1 MDRRVGIAI
10 SGIVQ
15 GVGFRPYVYRL
26 ATERHLA
33 GYITNTPAGVSIEV
47 QGPPEAVS
55 DFVERLPKQIPPL
68 ARITEFGIRELP
80 CNGDTEFK
88 IVASRTGAAM
98 QVLISPDIAI
108 CKDCLRELFDPN
120 DRRYGYPFINCTNC
134 GPRYTIV
141 RDIPY
146 DRPRTSMSVFRMC
159 PACQAEYEN
168 PLDRRFHAQPNAC
181 WECGPIPELL
191 DSSGHRLEV
200 RDPIKE
206 AATRL
211 RAGNIVAVKGLGG
224 FHLAVDATNAA
235 AVERLRYHKRRVEKP
250 FAVMSPNL
258 AAIAEY
264 CEVTEAERS
273 LLQSM
278 QRPIV
283 LLSKR
288 RPNPLAEAVA
298 PFNRY
303 LGAFLPYAPLHY
315 LLFAEGGFTA
325 LVMTSGN
332 LSEEPI
338 AIANHEAVRRLGR
351 MVDYLLVHNRDILLR
366 CDDSV
371 ARLVENRPRQL
382 RRSRGLVPVPVFL
395 KEELPP
401 ILAVGGELKNT
412 ICVTKGSH
420 AFLSQ
425 HIGDLENLESYRF
438 FEEAVEH
445 LQRILEIKPQVLA
458 YDLHPDYFSSRWALS
473 QTGIR
478 MVGVQHHHAHIAS
491 CMAENQL
498 EGRVIGFA
506 LDGTGYGTDTRI
518 WGGEVLVADY
528 LDFRRAAHLAYV
540 PLPGGEAAIR
550 EPWRM
555 AVAYLAQHF
564 GREFLDWRLSLLER
578 LDRRH
583 IDLVLRMMER
593 GVNSPL
599 TSSCGRLFDAVAAL
613 IGVRQEVNYE
623 AQAAIELEMA
633 ILDPAREEA
642 AYPFELLDQEGSWII
657 GTRPMFE
664 ALLRDL
670 RADATLSAMS
680 QRFHNGLVAIFA
692 EIARRLRT
700 REELTRVCLSGG
712 TFQNLY
718 LFEKLTRQL
727 RTEGFE
733 VFTHSEVPPGDGGLS
748 LGQALV
754 AAHRVRAA
762 NQPSRKGSEA
772 TKA

>member
-1 MDRRVGIAI
+1 MNRRVGIAI

-26 ATERHLA
+26 ATERRLS

-47 QGPPEAVS
+47 QGAPEAIS
-55 DFVERLPKQIPPL
+55 DFVERLPRQIPPL
-68 ARITEFGIRELP
+68 ARITEFDVRELP

-88 IVASRTGAAM
+88 IIASRTGERM

-134 GPRYTIV
+134 GPRYSIV

-146 DRPRTSMSVFRMC
+146 DRPRTSMGVFRMC
-159 PACQAEYEN
+159 PACQAEYDN

-181 WECGPIPELL
+181 WECGPLLELL
-191 DSSGHRLEV
+191 DNSGHRLEV
-200 RDPIKE
+200 RDPVKE
-206 AATRL
+206 AAARL
-211 RAGNIVAVKGLGG
+211 RAGDIVAVKGLGG

-235 AVERLRYHKRRVEKP
+235 AVERLRHNKRRVEKP

-258 AAIAEY
+258 EAIAEY
-264 CEVTEAERS
+264 CEVGEAERH
-273 LLQSM
+273 LLESM
-278 QRPIV
+278 QRPIT
-283 LLSKR
+283 LLRKR
-288 RPNPLAEAVA
+288 HPNLIAEAVA
-298 PFNRY
+298 PFNRF
-303 LGAFLPYAPLHY
+303 LGAFLPYTPLHY
-315 LLFAEGGFTA
+315 LLFAEGGFSA

-351 MVDYLLVHNRDILLR
+351 LADYLLVHNRDILLR

-371 ARLVENRPRQL
+371 VRVVEDRPRQL
-382 RRSRGLVPVPVFL
+382 RRSRGFVPVPVFL

-412 ICVTKGSH
+412 ICLTKGSH

-445 LQRILEIKPQVLA
+445 LQRILEMKPQVLA
-458 YDLHPDYFSSRWALS
+458 YDLHPDYFSARWALGQS
-473 QTGIR
+473 GVR

-498 EGRVIGFA
+498 AGRVIGFA
-506 LDGTGYGTDTRI
+506 LDGTGYGTDAKI

-564 GREFLDWRLSLLER
+564 GREFLDWHLGMLEQ

-583 IDLVLRMMER
+583 IELVLRMMER
-593 GVNSPL
+593 SVNSPL

-613 IGVRQEVNYE
+613 IGVRQQVNYE

-633 ILDPAREEA
+633 ILDPTREES
-642 AYPFELLDQEGSWII
+642 AYPLEVIEEEGSWII
-657 GTRPMFE
+657 AMRPLFE

-680 QRFHNGLVAIFA
+680 QRFHNGLVEVLA
-692 EIARRLRT
+692 EVARRLRS
-700 REELTRVCLSGG
+700 REKLNRVCLSGG

-718 LFEKLTRQL
+718 LFEQLTRRL
-727 RTEGFE
+727 RKDSFE

-754 AAHRVRAA
+754 AAHRVR
-762 NQPSRKGSEA
+762 G
-772 TKA
+772 